1 MKVWPALGI
10 AIIQIIL
17 CLGHWLLY
25 ATAVSFWQPGIEA
38 RHVLAIALAVLS
50 FSFVAATLP
59 SFRWANALVRVC
71 YTLACCWMGI
81 LNFLVWAACL
91 CWLIALFLHW
101 LGVANESQ
109 VRVLVADALLTL
121 ALGASL
127 YGFVNARRIRER
139 LVTIE
144 LPNLPD
150 AWRGRKALM
159 LSDLHLGHVNG
170 ASFAR
175 RVAGIAR
182 RLNPAVIFIAGDLYD
197 GSKVDP
203 AKLAAPLFEVKPALG
218 VYFCGGNHEEFG
230 DEAAYEAAL
239 RGGGFHVLHNE
250 LMDVD
255 GVQVAGVHYSDT
267 TFPLRLRGILEK
279 MKVDSGRAAI
289 LLNHVP
295 NRLPLVEQAG
305 FDLQLS
311 GHTHGG
317 QFLPYNW
324 ITQRIFGR
332 FTRGLHAFGKLQ
344 VLTSVGVGT
353 WGPPMRIGTAPE
365 VILITFEGL
374 HLSKTL
380 M

>member
-10 AIIQIIL
+10 VLIQAIL

-25 ATAVSFWQPGIEA
+25 VTAVSFWPLGAET
-38 RHVLAIALAVLS
+38 RHLLAIVLAVLS

-59 SFRWANALVRVC
+59 SFRWTNALVGIC
-71 YTLACCWMGI
+71 YTLASSWMGV
-81 LNFLVWAACL
+81 LNFLTWAACL
-91 CWLIALFLHW
+91 CWLIALPIHW
-101 LGVANESQ
+101 IDAANEAQ
-109 VRVLVADALLTL
+109 ARMWVADALLAL
-121 ALGASL
+121 ALMASL

-139 LVTIE
+139 SLTIE
-144 LPNLPD
+144 LSNLPD

-170 ASFAR
+170 AGFAR
-175 RVAGIAR
+175 RIAEIAR
-182 RLNPAVIFIAGDLYD
+182 RLNPEVIFIAGDLYD

-203 AKLAAPLFEVKPALG
+203 AKLAAPLFEMKPPLG

-239 RGGGFHVLHNE
+239 RGVGFRVLHNE
-250 LMDVD
+250 LTDVD
-255 GVQVAGVHYSDT
+255 GVQVAGVRYADT
-267 TFPLRLRGILEK
+267 TFPQRLQGILEK
-279 MKVDSGRAAI
+279 MKVDEGRAAI

-295 NRLPLVEQAG
+295 NRLPMVEQAG

-317 QFLPYNW
+317 QFFPFTW
-324 ITQRIFGR
+324 ITQRVFGR
-332 FTRGLHAFGKLQ
+332 FTFGLHAFGELQ

-365 VILITFEGL
+365 MILITFEQAVV
-374 HLSKTL
+374 
-380 M
+380 

>member
-10 AIIQIIL
+10 AIVQIIL

-25 ATAVSFWQPGIEA
+25 VTAVRFWPLGAET
-38 RHVLAIALAVLS
+38 RHLLAIVLTVLS

-59 SFRWANALVRVC
+59 SFRWTNGLVRIC
-71 YTLACCWMGI
+71 YTLACCWMGV
-81 LNFLVWAACL
+81 LNFLFWAACL
-91 CWLIALFLHW
+91 CWLIALPIHW
-101 LGVANESQ
+101 MDAANEAQ
-109 VRVLVADALLTL
+109 TRVWVADALLVVAL
-121 ALGASL
+121 AASL

-139 LVTIE
+139 SLTIE

-150 AWRGRKALM
+150 AWHGRKALM

-170 ASFAR
+170 AEFAR
-175 RVAGIAR
+175 RIAGIAR
-182 RLNPAVIFIAGDLYD
+182 RMNPAVVFIAGDLYD

-203 AKLAAPLFEVKPALG
+203 TKLAAPLFELKPPLG

-255 GVQVAGVHYSDT
+255 GLQVAGVHYSDT

-279 MKVDSGRAAI
+279 MKVDHGRAAI

-295 NRLPLVEQAG
+295 NRLPMVEQAG
-305 FDLQLS
+305 FNLQLS

-317 QFLPYNW
+317 QFFPFTW
-324 ITQRIFGR
+324 ITQRVFGR
-332 FTRGLHAFGKLQ
+332 FTHGLHAFGDLQ
-344 VLTSVGVGT
+344 VLTSFGVGT
-353 WGPPMRIGTAPE
+353 WGPPMRVGTAPE
-365 VILITFEGL
+365 MILITFERA
-374 HLSKTL
+374 SA
-380 M
+380 